1 MLKIPEVF
9 LKSLEDITIQNE
21 NEVASKI
28 ALELNSNNI
37 STFTYLINE
46 ETNLNIDD
54 IMKKIKPKV
63 KDENDEL
70 SRFISNKIIEKKNS
84 QEEIIMMKKVKP
96 ASYFII
102 AVLLVISILSI
113 IVIATSM
120 NLTLYHL

>member
-54 IMKKIKPKV
+54 IMKKIKLPIKNIETNIIL
-63 KDENDEL
+63 KALIQYKNDKLKHGIYTEPIDEL
-70 SRFISNKIIEKKNS
+70 ILKLNKI
-84 QEEIIMMKKVKP
+84 
-96 ASYFII
+96 Y
-102 AVLLVISILSI
+102 
-113 IVIATSM
+113 
-120 NLTLYHL
+120 